1 MYDGWQSRV
10 KQLAGGG
17 LRGGISGHWAP
28 GAGWVVVGG
37 QGEGANKAR
46 QQQVAK
52 TKQRSPRVPTIKR
65 NKKNIVHKTFLIIT
79 ITRQFGGWSTAKRRG
94 CVLVQGLRI
103 SKTMPSAPPP
113 KKRGGAKGVQGYC
126 FTQPTKLCVQKLIAW
141 PTKQKHSTGEKSK
154 QQTIS
159 ESNWKRILLFHF
171 FKWAMEANEIF
182 KLYYPNG
189 LGENIV
195 AKNME
200 NVREWKSI

>member
-113 KKRGGAKGVQGYC
+113 PKKG
-126 FTQPTKLCVQKLIAW
+126 W
-141 PTKQKHSTGEKSK
+141 GEG
-154 QQTIS
+154 
-159 ESNWKRILLFHF
+159 RPRLLFHSANKTLRAEINCVTNETKTQYRGKIKAANN
-171 FKWAMEANEIF
+171 KW
-182 KLYYPNG
+182 KQLK
-189 LGENIV
+189 
-195 AKNME
+195 KN
-200 NVREWKSI
+200 SFISLL